1 MSGQRSAE
9 WFAQRAG
16 KFTSSRISELMGI
29 KGLNDLGRTYAFDMA
44 VELFEGRNLDED
56 FVSFDMQRGIDLE
69 PLAFECFKELKKLDF
84 LKVTESDFIKLN
96 EDTGGSP
103 DGHVSDN
110 SGLEIKCPK
119 PNKFFK
125 LVCNNEIDAKY
136 LDQMQHQMMCSN
148 TIQTYFFNYIIY
160 NGKPMY
166 HEIIVL
172 RNEERIELIK
182 ARIKEAVII
191 RDEYISQLESK
202 QQWNVYEIEQA

>member
-1 MSGQRSAE
+1 MSEQRSDD
-9 WFAQRAG
+9 WFAQRVG

-29 KGLNDLGRTYAFDMA
+29 KGLNDLGRSYAFDMA

-84 LKVTESDFIKLN
+84 LKVTESDFIKLDEN
-96 EDTGGSP
+96 TGGSP
-103 DGHVSDN
+103 DGHVPNN

-125 LVCNNEIDAKY
+125 LVLDNQIDTKY
-136 LDQMQHQMMCSN
+136 LDQMQHQMVCSGA
-148 TIQTYFFNYIIY
+148 IQTYFFNYIIY
-160 NGKPMY
+160 NGKPMH

-182 ARIKEAVII
+182 ERIEEAVQI
-191 RDEYISQLESK
+191 RDEFIIKLKNQNQYSLV
-202 QQWNVYEIEQA
+202 NN